1 MNEEIS
7 TPETA
12 VELDADIVKA
22 TLVDRTLNNAEYDTK
37 TAYVTRTV
45 NGEQMI
51 AWAEAETTTE
61 ITETETTNTT
71 AENMEE

>member
-7 TPETA
+7 TPGTS
-12 VELDADIVKA
+12 VELDTDIVKA

-37 TAYVTRTV
+37 TAHVTRTV

-51 AWAEAETTTE
+51 AWAATETTTE
-61 ITETETTNTT
+61 TTEATTVTT
-71 AENMEE
+71 AENEEE

>member
-12 VELDADIVKA
+12 VKLDTDILRA
-22 TLVDRTLNNAEYDTK
+22 TLVDSTLNNEEYDIK

-45 NGEQMI
+45 NGEQI
-51 AWAEAETTTE
+51 ITRAAETTTE
-61 ITETETTNTT
+61 ITESTTTNT
-71 AENMEE
+71 AEKGEE

>member
-12 VELDADIVKA
+12 VELDTDIVKA
-22 TLVDRTLNNAEYDTK
+22 TLVDSTLNNAEYDIK

-51 AWAEAETTTE
+51 ARAATETTTE
-61 ITETETTNTT
+61 TTETETTNT
-71 AENMEE
+71 AENGEE

>member
-12 VELDADIVKA
+12 VKLDTDILKA
-22 TLVDRTLNNAEYDTK
+22 MLVDSTLNNAEYDIK
-37 TAYVTRTV
+37 AAYVTQTV

-51 AWAEAETTTE
+51 TRAAAETTTE
-61 ITETETTNTT
+61 ITESTTTNT
-71 AENMEE
+71 AEKGEE

>member
-12 VELDADIVKA
+12 VKLDTDILKA
-22 TLVDRTLNNAEYDTK
+22 MLVDSTLNNAEYDIK
-37 TAYVTRTV
+37 AAYVTQTV

-51 AWAEAETTTE
+51 TRAAETTTE
-61 ITETETTNTT
+61 ITESTTTNT
-71 AENMEE
+71 AEKGEE